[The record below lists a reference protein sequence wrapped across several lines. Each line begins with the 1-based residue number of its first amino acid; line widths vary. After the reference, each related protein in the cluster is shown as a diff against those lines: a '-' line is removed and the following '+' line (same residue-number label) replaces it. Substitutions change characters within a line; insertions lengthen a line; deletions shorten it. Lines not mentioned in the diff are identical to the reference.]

1 MQGDGSGLAQSVA
14 LGVLWLAVLIA
25 DLRTRRIPIP
35 LLLGLTL
42 GALMGQS
49 WPWWALAGTMLL
61 WPTRRSAILLM
72 PVAIGVGVVTSSPAP
87 AMAIAA
93 GSAAWALGWWGGADS
108 IALAVLGLR
117 YGLTGLIVGAI
128 AVAFAGLLIMLI
140 RRRALSGL
148 LAVLPEAIALQA
160 RESAEIPA
168 EAEMP
173 AAAALA
179 VAGLV
184 LEVTR
189 LLAL

>member
-1 MQGDGSGLAQSVA
+1 MIAVA
-14 LGVLWLAVLIA
+14 LWLAVLIA

-42 GALMGQS
+42 GALIGQS
-49 WPWWALAGTMLL
+49 WPWWVLSAAMLL

-87 AMAIAA
+87 ALAIAA

-108 IALAVLGLR
+108 IALVALGLR
-117 YGLTGLIVGAI
+117 YGLIGLMVGAI
-128 AVAFAGLLIMLI
+128 ATAIAGLLIMLN
-140 RRRALSGL
+140 RRRALIGL
-148 LAVLPEAIALQA
+148 LSVLPEAIALQA
-160 RESAEIPA
+160 RDTNEIPA

-189 LLAL
+189 LLVL